1 MRANCIRTEE
11 NILFRKRIIFLG
23 SSVSY
28 GSAAGGHSF
37 IEELVKRDKICA
49 VKETVSGTTLTDTN
63 DQSYVSRLKRMDP
76 GLKPDLFVCQL
87 SSNDAANMLPL
98 GKISKNYTLDEFDT
112 STIVG
117 ALEYIICYV
126 QKTWDCPVIFFTG
139 TRFDNALYGQ
149 MVRNLISLQ
158 GKWKI
163 GVINLWDN
171 EEMNKTDEKSYAL
184 YMEDSIHPTLRGY
197 REWWT
202 PVIERD
208 LIREVGRF
216 A

>member
-28 GSAAGGHSF
+28 GSAAGGYSF

-126 QKTWDCPVIFFTG
+126 QKKITPDI
-139 TRFDNALYGQ
+139 ALESLA
-149 MVRNLISLQ
+149 RNI
-158 GKWKI
+158 
-163 GVINLWDN
+163 
-171 EEMNKTDEKSYAL
+171 
-184 YMEDSIHPTLRGY
+184 P
-197 REWWT
+197 
-202 PVIERD
+202 IER
-208 LIREVGRF
+208 LMGGN
-216 A
+216 